1 MWGRVRNTSGMILV
15 VAIIG
20 WCFMV
25 TNVRGGVRNTSGMSL
40 VVAIIRCC
48 GMVTNVREGKKYQW
62 DESRGSY
69 YPLVW
74 HGYQCEGG

>member
-1 MWGRVRNTSGMILV
+1 MGWSRGSYYTSGMGL

-20 WCFMV
+20 WCF
-25 TNVRGGVRNTSGMSL
+25 
-40 VVAIIRCC
+40 
-48 GMVTNVREGKKYQW
+48 MVTNVREGKKYQW

-69 YPLVW
+69 YRLVF